1 MGFGDLSIEYDGCN
15 VFLSVGIALFSPSG
29 FLPETFRIPS
39 GTRAFHLLAYG
50 SAYGPAYGEGFH
62 CLRSCLQGLLTALV
76 EH

>member
-1 MGFGDLSIEYDGCN
+1 MTADIYSYTFKYFD
-15 VFLSVGIALFSPSG
+15 SG
-29 FLPETFRIPS
+29 LPVSFRETFRIPS

-62 CLRSCLQGLLTALV
+62 CLRCCLQALLTALA